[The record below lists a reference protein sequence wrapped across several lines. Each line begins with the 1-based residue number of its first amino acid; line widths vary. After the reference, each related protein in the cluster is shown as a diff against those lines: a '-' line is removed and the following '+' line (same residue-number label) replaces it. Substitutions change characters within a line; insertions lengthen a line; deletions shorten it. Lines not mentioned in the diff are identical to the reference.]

1 MLAQAVG
8 ARARLQQGSAAR
20 APCLSGILDAIK
32 ASSLLDPDKSRLYR
46 HAVGAALQRPLTAS
60 GTAASP
66 AVPCCEQRE
75 DCELEAILV
84 ALGTFQGKDNANI
97 TEAKAWL
104 RQSQQPQMAS
114 RVGRLAETRNGKA
127 HPDVTLTATSRPSS
141 AAGPAKSKSLLEFLF
156 SNSHYSARSIRCC
169 KQRIQQPCRSTYK
182 MHPPSI
188 SNNIR
193 SYSMGQIHPQQQRLA
208 SLMRPFA
215 RRSVIKARL
224 MSLLS
229 CCKRSS
235 SSKDHVAR
243 PSMGLLE
250 STKMLLP
257 SRLRLARRARWS
269 GQGWPP

>member
-60 GTAASP
+60 GTAARP
-66 AVPCCEQRE
+66 TVPCCEQRE
-75 DCELEAILV
+75 DCDLEAILV
-84 ALGTFQGKDNANI
+84 ALGTFQGKDNANV

-141 AAGPAKSKSLLEFLF
+141 AAGPAKSKSVLEFLF

-169 KQRIQQPCRSTYK
+169 NNAF
-182 MHPPSI
+182 
-188 SNNIR
+188 SNLAGAPTRCTLPTSATTSEVTAWGKYIR
-193 SYSMGQIHPQQQRLA
+193 SNSA
-208 SLMRPFA
+208 
-215 RRSVIKARL
+215 
-224 MSLLS
+224 
-229 CCKRSS
+229 
-235 SSKDHVAR
+235 
-243 PSMGLLE
+243 
-250 STKMLLP
+250 LP
-257 SRLRLARRARWS
+257 H
-269 GQGWPP
+269 